1 MVKAIHRSPAGWC
14 DSEQMSAPLRH
25 ELAMLYEDLLEG
37 KRLIAHF
44 GDRLGFVFRNFPLSE
59 IHPRAEPAAQRAEYA
74 GAQGQFW
81 EMHDL
86 LFARQTN
93 LDSTL
98 LDRLSDRLRLQ
109 RSQVKSALRD
119 YTYSV
124 RIGADLMGAVRSGMN
139 GTPTFFFD
147 GQREDGALDYA
158 SLPNS
163 IDKTLRAPAAAQG

>member
-25 ELAMLYEDLLEG
+25 ELAMQYEDLLEG
-37 KRLIAHF
+37 KHLIAHF

-59 IHPRAEPAAQRAEYA
+59 IHPWAEPAAQRA

-124 RIGADLMGAVRSGMN
+124 RIRADFMGGVRSGMN
-139 GTPTFFFD
+139 GTSTFFFD

-163 IDKTLRAPAAAQG
+163 IDKTLRAPAAAHG